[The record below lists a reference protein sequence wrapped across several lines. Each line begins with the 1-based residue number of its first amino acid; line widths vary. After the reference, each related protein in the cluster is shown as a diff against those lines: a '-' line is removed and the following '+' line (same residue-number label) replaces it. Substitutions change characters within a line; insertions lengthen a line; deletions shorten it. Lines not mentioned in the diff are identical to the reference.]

1 MIMLDTTNATTATRY
16 KVKSPSPVDVAIGRR
31 IRMRRKMLS
40 MSQTTLATA
49 LGVTFQQ
56 VQKYERGANRVGGSR
71 MQRIAEVLQTKV
83 AFFFDDTPD
92 DGRTSEENEILA
104 FASTTEGLAL
114 IRAFSK
120 ITSEAARKS
129 IIGIAETV
137 ANKTSA
143 H

>member
-1 MIMLDTTNATTATRY
+1 MLDTTNATTATRY

>member
-1 MIMLDTTNATTATRY
+1 MLDTTNATTATIY
-16 KVKSPSPVDVAIGRR
+16 KVKTPSPVDVEIGRR

-40 MSQTTLATA
+40 MSQTKLGTA

-56 VQKYERGANRVGGSR
+56 VQKYERGVNRVGGSR
-71 MQRIAEVLQTKV
+71 MQRIAEVLQTNV
-83 AFFFDDTPD
+83 SFFFDEVPD
-92 DGRTSEENEILA
+92 HGSTKEENEILA
-104 FASTTEGLAL
+104 FAATTEGLQL

-120 ITSEAARKS
+120 IQSAAARKS

-137 ANKTSA
+137 ANKVSA

>member
-1 MIMLDTTNATTATRY
+1 MLDTTNATTATTY

-104 FASTTEGLAL
+104 FASTTEGLRL

-120 ITSEAARKS
+120 IKSEDARRS